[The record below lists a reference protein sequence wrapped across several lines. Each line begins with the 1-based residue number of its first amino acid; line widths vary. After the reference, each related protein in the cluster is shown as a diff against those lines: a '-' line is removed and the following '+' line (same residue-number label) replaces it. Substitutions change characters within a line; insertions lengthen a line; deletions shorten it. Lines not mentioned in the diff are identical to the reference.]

1 MLKRFTL
8 LSTLLLLAAACGDG
22 SVNINE
28 SGTLEAGDMLQE
40 TDSSFQDPYEF
51 ETKAGANVT
60 VTMTST
66 DVSPYLISGFPNGQG
81 PQTNGDGTTATL
93 TFTAPEDG
101 RYVVFANAAPGE
113 TGAYT
118 IQITATPGQ

>member
-1 MLKRFTL
+1 MFKRITL
-8 LSTLLLLAAACGDG
+8 LSTLLLAAACGDG

-28 SGTLEAGDMLQE
+28 SGVLETGDMVQS
-40 TDSSFQDPYEF
+40 TDQSLQDPYEF
-51 ETKAGANVT
+51 DTKAGANVT
-60 VTMTST
+60 VTMTSSE
-66 DVSPYLISGFPNGQG
+66 VSPYLISGFPNDAQG